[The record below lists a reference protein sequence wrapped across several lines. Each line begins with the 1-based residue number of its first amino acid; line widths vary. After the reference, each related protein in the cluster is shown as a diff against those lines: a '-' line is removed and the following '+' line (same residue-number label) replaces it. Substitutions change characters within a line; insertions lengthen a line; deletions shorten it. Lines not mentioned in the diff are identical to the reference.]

1 MRKFYFSALIL
12 ALALLSA
19 NTRSEAQQNVALGK
33 TAVASTIENSNFP
46 ASLVNDGHGDG
57 SEATGTGG
65 CSGTCTRWASQPS
78 DPQWIYIDLADT
90 FNLDEVRINWEV
102 ASARDFEIQVS
113 NDAITWTTVQAITNN
128 SSYINIINMTGYSG
142 RYVRMYAT
150 ARTTTYGYSIW
161 EFEIY
166 GTIVDPLGT
175 NIALGKPAVASSEQN
190 PAVVA
195 SAAVDGEGDE
205 TDVDYLGGCSGACTF
220 WASDEGVDPQWIYVD
235 LGARYRLRQA
245 VIYWGFFNARD
256 FQIEVSNDAVTWT
269 PVNVVT
275 DNTAYVNTLNLEG
288 ASGQYVRLLGT
299 ERNTIYSYIVYEFQL
314 YGAEII
320 LPVNLTGFSARA
332 NGKNVDVSWKAS
344 LDHATTFEVE
354 RSSDGSRFTK
364 VGTLNTNDGTN
375 GLEQTFS
382 LRDAAPLSGKN
393 YYRLK
398 FTEAGSAPEYSR
410 TVLVD
415 FSKKGSLM
423 VYPNPV
429 KGNLINIDLAKPY
442 TGSAEIIITN
452 STGAVV
458 FRQVQQVRNQQKLEV
473 KKEQSLPTGNY
484 LLQVTTGGE
493 TKSSVIVIL

>member
-1 MRKFYFSALIL
+1 MRKLYLSLIIL
-12 ALALLSA
+12 TAALLSA
-19 NTRSEAQQNVALGK
+19 YRPAAQSNVALGK
-33 TAVASTIENSNFP
+33 TAVASTIENSNYP

-57 SEATGTGG
+57 SEVNGTGA

-78 DPQWIYIDLADT
+78 DPQWIYIDLAST
-90 FNLDEVRINWEV
+90 YNLDEVRINWEI

-113 NDAITWTTVQAITNN
+113 NDAVTWTTVQAITNN

-142 RYVRMYAT
+142 RYVRMYGT

-166 GTIVDPLGT
+166 GTIVTPLGT

-205 TDVDYLGGCSGACTF
+205 DDVDYLGGCTGACTF

-235 LGARYRLRQA
+235 LGARYNLRQA
-245 VIYWGFFNARD
+245 IIYWGFFNARD
-256 FQIEVSNDAVTWT
+256 FQIEVSNDGVTWT
-269 PVNVVT
+269 PVNSVV
-275 DNTAYVNTLNLEG
+275 DNTAYVNTLDLTG

-314 YGAEII
+314 YGTEVI
-320 LPVNLTGFSARA
+320 LPINLSEFTAQI
-332 NGKNVDVSWKAS
+332 NNKNVDVKWKAS
-344 LDHATTFEVE
+344 LDQSSVFEVE
-354 RSSDGSRFTK
+354 RSSDGVRFST
-364 VGTLNTNDGTN
+364 VGTLNIANGTN
-375 GLEQTFS
+375 GEFESFS
-382 LRDAAPLSGKN
+382 FRDASPLPGKG

-398 FTEAGSAPEYSR
+398 YTESGSAPEYSR
-410 TVLVD
+410 IVSVN
-415 FSKKGSLM
+415 FSAKGSLV

-429 KGNLINIDLAKPY
+429 KGNVINIDLSKPY
-442 TGSAEIIITN
+442 TGSADILITN

-458 FRQVQQVRNQQKLEV
+458 FRQKQQVNNQQKLEV
-473 KKEQSLPTGNY
+473 KRDRSLPAGNY
-484 LLQVTTGGE
+484 LLQVTMGNE
-493 TKSSVIVIL
+493 TQSKIIVCL